1 MPKSRFSRLAKLARA
16 GARTGATL
24 LLSKDA
30 RKSALKTTE
39 LLGQLR
45 GVATKI
51 GQMMSYVDGL
61 IPPEHRDAFEQ
72 TMAKL
77 QSAAPESDPA
87 EIRALVEK
95 ELGAPITE
103 LFQDW
108 NDKPVAS
115 ASIGQVHKATLEDG
129 RVVAVK
135 VQHPGIVEAMDADL
149 RNANVIEMILSL
161 MGTAKFDSKRL
172 TEEVKERF
180 REELDYTLEAK
191 RQNVFREIHK
201 DDPLIRIPAVIDER
215 SSKRVFT
222 TEWLEGLP
230 FEQARLADE
239 KLRRSWAETL
249 WRFVYRANIVGGLFN
264 ADPHPGNYFFQDDG
278 GVGFVDFGCVQ
289 PIENERLKWARQLHT
304 AAHSGDQKAFD
315 EAACGMLD
323 TRGGK
328 YEEMVKEYAAMCF
341 RPITDSPFHLT
352 QDFAA
357 SLVQHFKDM
366 AVTIVKTKND
376 NFVPMPPGILFI
388 NRLQFGFFSVLARLD
403 VEADYAAAERT
414 FLKDFLTETES

>member
-1 MPKSRFSRLAKLARA
+1 M
-16 GARTGATL
+16 
-24 LLSKDA
+24 
-30 RKSALKTTE
+30 
-39 LLGQLR
+39 
-45 GVATKI
+45 
-51 GQMMSYVDGL
+51 
-61 IPPEHRDAFEQ
+61 
-72 TMAKL
+72 
-77 QSAAPESDPA
+77 
-87 EIRALVEK
+87 
-95 ELGAPITE
+95 
-103 LFQDW
+103 
-108 NDKPVAS
+108 
-115 ASIGQVHKATLEDG
+115 
-129 RVVAVK
+129 
-135 VQHPGIVEAMDADL
+135 
-149 RNANVIEMILSL
+149 
-161 MGTAKFDSKRL
+161 
-172 TEEVKERF
+172 
-180 REELDYTLEAK
+180 
-191 RQNVFREIHK
+191 
-201 DDPLIRIPAVIDER
+201 
-215 SSKRVFT
+215 
-222 TEWLEGLP
+222 
-230 FEQARLADE
+230 
-239 KLRRSWAETL
+239 
-249 WRFVYRANIVGGLFN
+249 FN

-304 AAHSGDQKAFD
+304 AAHAGDQKAFD

-414 FLKDFLTETES
+414 FLQDFITETES

>member
-1 MPKSRFSRLAKLARA
+1 MAKLARA

-39 LLGQLR
+39 MLGQLR

-77 QSAAPESDPA
+77 QSAAPESDPI

-95 ELGAPITE
+95 ELGAPISE
-103 LFQDW
+103 LFKDW

-201 DDPLIRIPAVIDER
+201 DDSLIRIPAVIDER

-222 TEWLEGLP
+222 TEWLEGLS
-230 FEQARLADE
+230 FEDARLADE

-304 AAHSGDQKAFD
+304 AAHSGDKKAFD

-366 AVTIVKTKND
+366 AVTIVKSKND
-376 NFVPMPPGILFI
+376 HFVPMPPGILFI

-414 FLKDFLTETES
+414 FLKDFITETDG